1 MKFKTEID
9 RLRAALYFDK
19 YGTEEQ
25 QKVAEKILKTVH
37 TSIRNNRYSIY
48 SINDTLRMFFI
59 FGIRGLNSPLFF
71 WYNYSY
77 K

>member
-25 QKVAEKILKTVH
+25 QKVA
-37 TSIRNNRYSIY
+37 TSILEKVHRQYGTIDIVSIQ
-48 SINDTLRMFFI
+48 SMIH
-59 FGIRGLNSPLFF
+59 
-71 WYNYSY
+71 
-77 K
+77 

>member
-19 YGTEEQ
+19 YGTVEQ

-37 TSIRNNRYSIY
+37 RQYGTTDIVSIQAMIH
-48 SINDTLRMFFI
+48 
-59 FGIRGLNSPLFF
+59 
-71 WYNYSY
+71 
-77 K
+77 